1 MAEKGTERK
10 RAIVITAFKEIM
22 PAISAALDRYSIDI
36 VNTYDSL
43 RSLSVIKKAIARTG
57 NTVFLRKAFSR
68 FVNECGPPDI
78 LIIDEKANLGSD
90 SSSEP
95 DMRKL
100 LRTFLISFIIM
111 QKTYGERARANIVLI
126 HAEDVKG
133 EEQTYETEPTAIL
146 NFLSSQNDS
155 VNKLIEDLK
164 KQPERFHRS
173 FAFKAISKKIPHK
186 AIAQRLSEFIEE
198 RLGLTPQ
205 EGAAP
210 VHQESPAVPT
220 APRIKIRE
228 RAKGDACTVVMR
240 TSDSTIMVNGVEK
253 GVKAEGIYRALPLN
267 ETYVLG
273 SWSTRNQKE
282 IADSL
287 RKTLQ
292 RGADT
297 AGDDS
302 PVLTINLTRCEIDP
316 AIISSLVDIA
326 TNSLPDSIEVKISVN
341 FKSALL
347 LENAPGYI
355 MIRNHI
361 HHAY

>member
-1 MAEKGTERK
+1 MAEKGPERK

-22 PAISAALDRYSIDI
+22 PAIRAALDRYSIDI
-36 VNTYDSL
+36 VSHYESL
-43 RSLSVIKKAIARTG
+43 HSLSAIKKGIAQTG

-90 SSSEP
+90 SSFEP

-126 HAEDVKG
+126 HSEEVKG
-133 EEQTYETEPTAIL
+133 EAPAYETEPTAIL
-146 NFLSSQNDS
+146 DFLSSQNDS
-155 VNKLIEDLK
+155 VNRLIEDFK

-173 FAFKAISKKIPHK
+173 FAIKTISRRLPHR
-186 AIAQRLSEFIEE
+186 AIAQRLSEFIEK
-198 RLGLTPQ
+198 RLGLTAQ
-205 EGAAP
+205 EGASIA
-210 VHQESPAVPT
+210 QEESPAVPQSS
-220 APRIKIRE
+220 RIKIRE
-228 RAKGDACTVVMR
+228 RAKGDTCTVVMR
-240 TSDSTIMVNGVEK
+240 TGDSIIMVNGVEK
-253 GVKAEGIYRALPLN
+253 EVKAEGIYRVLPLN

-273 SWSTRNQKE
+273 SWSTGNQKE
-282 IADSL
+282 IADYI

-297 AGDDS
+297 AGDES
-302 PVLTINLTRCEIDP
+302 PVLTINLTRCEIAP
-316 AIISSLVDIA
+316 EIISSLVDI
-326 TNSLPDSIEVKISVN
+326 TTKSLPDSVEVKISVN

-361 HHAY
+361 QHAY